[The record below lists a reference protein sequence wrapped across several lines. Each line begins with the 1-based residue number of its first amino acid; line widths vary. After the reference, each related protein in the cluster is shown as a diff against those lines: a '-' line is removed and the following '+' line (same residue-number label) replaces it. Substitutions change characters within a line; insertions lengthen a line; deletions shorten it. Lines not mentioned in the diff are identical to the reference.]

1 MNQVCDDPDII
12 NCVAIRK
19 GSFTFIRTGMSNIE
33 TDCGRSGL
41 YLRRKAPIQLSK
53 GQRKCKYQYRLR
65 SVRKERNVTENKDSG
80 LSDRRET

>member
-12 NCVAIRK
+12 NCVVIRK

-41 YLRRKAPIQLSK
+41 YLRRKALISLVK
-53 GQRKCKYQYRLR
+53 D
-65 SVRKERNVTENKDSG
+65 KENVNVNTD
-80 LSDRRET
+80 